1 MKPDTPFTCK
11 CGGAEFW
18 PIRKV
23 QARMPH
29 GLIVLLLW
37 PLAILVAG
45 LDTLWPTDDICCVR
59 CTNRYTWNDNGWH
72 ELPR

>member
-1 MKPDTPFTCK
+1 
-11 CGGAEFW
+11 
-18 PIRKV
+18 
-23 QARMPH
+23 MPH